1 MERQPSKGSF
11 GTIFVTT
18 IITLILLGGV
28 ILFTYFFIIPNSPIT
43 DQLIY
48 AGIIKFLPLI
58 IAFIILLVLFIVFP
72 PYIPKDTDIEDEIE
86 LDRFT
91 ASLYNLPLEED
102 YTYAYPPL
110 KPVEELPEPVRVVET
125 ATLPYPTPEPV
136 SPVVI
141 TPAPETPTSVEPKDQ
156 LIYVSPKDE
165 VINVEPKDEVAHI
178 EPIDEVAHAEP
189 IEEAVRIELKDEE
202 EYSSAAVLFND
213 YPYAIER
220 DSVIAELLAPIQAT
234 VGEVASIE
242 NTFYGRLADELE
254 SALEFNYNLTLVR
267 LSGKASS
274 ELEMRGI
281 PYQADDGTHYLIL
294 PFYSHRESHSI
305 LKDFLNDYS
314 QGATLEGLNIGLT
327 SLAGRSID
335 DDKLLQEVT
344 VAYNLAKE
352 RGKFSIISYDDSLVL

>member
-1 MERQPSKGSF
+1 M
-11 GTIFVTT
+11 T
-18 IITLILLGGV
+18 
-28 ILFTYFFIIPNSPIT
+28 
-43 DQLIY
+43 
-48 AGIIKFLPLI
+48 
-58 IAFIILLVLFIVFP
+58 
-72 PYIPKDTDIEDEIE
+72 
-86 LDRFT
+86 
-91 ASLYNLPLEED
+91 
-102 YTYAYPPL
+102 
-110 KPVEELPEPVRVVET
+110 
-125 ATLPYPTPEPV
+125 
-136 SPVVI
+136 
-141 TPAPETPTSVEPKDQ
+141 
-156 LIYVSPKDE
+156 
-165 VINVEPKDEVAHI
+165 
-178 EPIDEVAHAEP
+178 IDEVAHAEP

-327 SLAGRSID
+327 SLAGRD